1 MANDLP
7 AANVDTS
14 QASSSRRS
22 NVLGL
27 ITIGLGIITLLFPLG
42 QEEVIGGRAGL
53 FLIFTSIIEFAH
65 AFRRSRRSEQRSAW
79 ISSAITLAMGV
90 LLINS
95 PFIASKALVLFFA
108 GWFGLDGIRYLI
120 KFFRGNY
127 PEQGRLYCIAALIGN
142 LLVCGGLL
150 IFREVAMSWTVAL
163 AAALRMFCTASNIF
177 AMPVFTTADSDST
190 VVHDLHMPD
199 NEELKQLAERLR
211 DQELSRIAID
221 RGWIIG
227 FILTLFAIH
236 LGRMGLDRTVLGVF
250 SPLIA
255 VVGDIF
261 MGFLVAFLVVIP
273 VRSLWLYSTSR
284 FDRRSWQWVLL
295 KSPEERG
302 IGRRLVQTWLMYR
315 LRTSIRLRQ
324 ARYSFRRAISRG
336 LQIGLPI
343 AAIIAATFPIWGMSW
358 YFDTENWAAGVW
370 NSWAA
375 SRTDTWR
382 EAMALAVLNEEGTTE
397 PGKTFAVHPPGIQ
410 GKGDYSF
417 IVIGDT
423 GEGDASQHVL
433 RSQYLDVVRRDEVKF
448 VVISSDVVY
457 PTGGMRD
464 YEAKFWLPFM
474 GTTKP
479 VYAIPGN
486 HDWYD
491 ALEGFVATFME
502 PKAARTAMRARIEV
516 DRFITTT
523 TEKHV
528 DYLINEA
535 TRLRNEYRVP
545 VQFQKAPYFQ
555 IQTET
560 FALFAVDTGVVK
572 RIDAAQMIWLKRAL
586 EAAKGKTKMAILGHP
601 LYAGGEYLAE
611 ENEDFAELHQLLREY
626 DVSIIMA
633 GDTHD
638 LEYYAEQPKDSSKLF
653 QHFVNGGGGA
663 YLSFGTSLAWPEKV
677 PAAQWAYYPAKEQV
691 ISKIEATTPSWKWPA
706 WWWTKHMGGWP
717 FSAEFLSA
725 AFDANAAPYYQ
736 SFMEI
741 RVENSKRRLV
751 LIPYGIHG
759 RLKWTDLDR
768 SSGVMPVDSKPDSL
782 VEWIVEMK

>member
-7 AANVDTS
+7 PAKVATALTS
-14 QASSSRRS
+14 GTRQR

-27 ITIGLGIITLLFPLG
+27 MTVGLGMLTLLAPLG
-42 QEEVIGGRAGL
+42 HEEVVGARAGL
-53 FLIFTSIIEFAH
+53 FLIFTAIIEFAH
-65 AFRRSRRSEQRSAW
+65 GFRRIRRNEQRSAW
-79 ISSAITLAMGV
+79 ISSAITLAMGAM
-90 LLINS
+90 LINA

-108 GWFGLDGIRYLI
+108 GWFGLDGIRYLV
-120 KFFRGNY
+120 KFFRGNQ
-127 PEQGRLYCIAALIGN
+127 PEQGRLYCMAAMIGN
-142 LLVCGGLL
+142 LLVFGGLL
-150 IFREVAMSWTVAL
+150 IFRDMAMSWTVAL
-163 AAALRMFCTASNIF
+163 AAALRMFGTASNIF
-177 AMPVFTTADSDST
+177 AMPVFTSEDAGTT
-190 VVHDLHMPD
+190 VVHDLHLPESD
-199 NEELKQLAERLR
+199 ELKQLADRLR
-211 DQELSRIAID
+211 DQELSRVTID
-221 RGWIIG
+221 RSWILG

-236 LGRMGLDRTVLGVF
+236 LGRMGLDRTALGIF

-255 VVGDIF
+255 VIGDIF

-273 VRSLWLYSTSR
+273 LRSLWLRSTR
-284 FDRRSWQWVLL
+284 RVDRRTWQWVLMQ
-295 KSPEERG
+295 SPGERR
-302 IGRRLVQTWLMYR
+302 IGRRLIQRWLTYR

-343 AAIIAATFPIWGMSW
+343 SAIIAATFPVWGMSW

-382 EAMALAVLNEEGTTE
+382 EAMALAVLNEEKNSE
-397 PGKTFAVHPPGIQ
+397 PGKTFAVQPPGIQ

-433 RSQYLDVVRRDEVKF
+433 RSQYLDVVKRDEVKF

-491 ALEGFVATFME
+491 ALEGFVATFLE
-502 PKAARTAMRARIEV
+502 PEAARTAMRARIEV
-516 DRFITTT
+516 DRRITTT

-535 TRLRNEYRVP
+535 TRLGKEYRVP
-545 VQFQKAPYFQ
+545 VQHQKAPYFQ

-572 RIDAAQMIWLKRAL
+572 RIDAAQLIWLKRAL

-601 LYAGGEYLAE
+601 LYAGGEYMAE
-611 ENEDFAELHQLLREY
+611 ENDDFAKLHQLLREHE
-626 DVSIIMA
+626 VSVIMA

-638 LEYYAEQPKDSSKLF
+638 LEYYAEQPKDTSKLIH
-653 QHFVNGGGGA
+653 HFVNGGGGA

-677 PAAQWAYYPAKEQV
+677 PAAHWAYYPAKAQV
-691 ISKIEATTPSWKWPA
+691 VSKIEATTPVWKWPA
-706 WWWTKHMGGWP
+706 WWWTRHMGGWP

-725 AFDANAAPYYQ
+725 AFDVNTAPYYQ

-759 RLKWTDLDR
+759 RLKWNDLDR
-768 SSGVMPVDSKPDSL
+768 SSGVMPADSKPDSL